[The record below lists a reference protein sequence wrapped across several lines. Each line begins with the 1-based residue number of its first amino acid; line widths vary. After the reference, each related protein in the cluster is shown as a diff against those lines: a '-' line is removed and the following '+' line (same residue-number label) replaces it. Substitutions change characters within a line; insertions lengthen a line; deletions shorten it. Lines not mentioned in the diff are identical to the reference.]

1 MSRPVAV
8 LAEDEPLIR
17 LEAADMLDDL
27 GFEVLQ
33 AGSAMD
39 ALELLESRNG
49 AALLYTDIDM
59 PGRINGQDL
68 AHEVVARW
76 PSIAIIVCSARSTED
91 AALLPRDAFF
101 IGKLCAEWVVRD
113 ALATLQL
120 H

>member
-17 LEAADMLDDL
+17 LEAADMLGDL

-33 AGSAMD
+33 AGSATD
-39 ALELLESRNG
+39 ALRVLESRNG

-59 PGRINGQDL
+59 PGRINGQEL

-76 PSIAIIVCSARSTED
+76 PSTAIIVCSARSIEVAT
-91 AALLPRDAFF
+91 LLPRDAFF
-101 IGKLCAEWVVRD
+101 IEKPCAEWVVRE